1 MSVPSP
7 SPNPTPAD
15 LRTSMAMI
23 WGPLALV
30 LIVLLAVGLVATTKG
45 RASNTAT
52 GSATSTPKGATTGPK
67 SWAHSPVLP
76 VTYADA
82 KKAGT
87 VDDYDWG
94 DRCDPKTGR
103 LKIPSVYSPP
113 CTPKWDGT
121 KPWKDTGGTVHDD
134 NGGATSPGVTATD
147 ITVVYY
153 VPSAQ
158 DLFSTAAALG
168 VLDPPAVMAKQAEQF
183 VDEYNH
189 LFALY
194 GRQVK
199 LVKFQATGNG
209 VDPTAARS
217 DAIKVATQYHAFA
230 SVGGPSQS
238 GAYADELA
246 KRKVLCI
253 ACGLAVPDSNFQ
265 ANAPYMWGTLPTPE
279 QFIRGVFDFGIANL
293 WNRPARF
300 AGDAK
305 MRKEQRVIGVVYYEQ
320 NPPVFTNVRKD
331 TLTHYS
337 KLGYD
342 AKSTQTYVLDLNTL
356 NSQAQ
361 TIIGHLK
368 ADGVTTV
375 VFMGDPLMPTY
386 LTQQATSQNYHPEWV
401 ITGTAFT
408 DTTAAARLNDQSQ
421 WAHAFGTSTMPARG
435 KPELQ
440 ESWRLVKWFYGTYP
454 VAKKS
459 QAFLGP
465 SFLELYLGLHMAGPD
480 LTPFTYAGGMFNYP
494 PSGGGATEPRISFG
508 FHGQFPNADY
518 VGSDDFTIVWWDV
531 DAKGPDEQDKDG
543 KGMWAYLQD
552 GKRYLLGTTPP
563 KVGDQVL
570 FDPKLATTLLSSIP
584 KGSRPPDYPPWTGF
598 PTATGGG

>member
-15 LRTSMAMI
+15 LRTSTAMI

-30 LIVLLAVGLVATTKG
+30 LIVLLAVGVVATTKG
-45 RASNTAT
+45 RASNTAA
-52 GSATSTPKGATTGPK
+52 GSATSTPQGATTGPK
-67 SWAHSPVLP
+67 SWAHNPVLP

-113 CTPKWDGT
+113 CTPKWGGT

-331 TLTHYS
+331 TLIHYS
-337 KLGYD
+337 KLGYE

-440 ESWRLVKWFYGTYP
+440 DSWRLVKWFYGTDP

-531 DAKGPDEQDKDG
+531 NAKGPDEQDKDG

-598 PTATGGG
+598 PTATGGN

>member
-1 MSVPSP
+1 M
-7 SPNPTPAD
+7 
-15 LRTSMAMI
+15 LFR
-23 WGPLALV
+23 
-30 LIVLLAVGLVATTKG
+30 
-45 RASNTAT
+45 
-52 GSATSTPKGATTGPK
+52 STPKSLGLR
-67 SWAHSPVLP
+67 H
-76 VTYADA
+76 
-82 KKAGT
+82 
-87 VDDYDWG
+87 
-94 DRCDPKTGR
+94 PKTGR

-113 CTPKWDGT
+113 CTPQWDGT

-134 NGGATSPGVTATD
+134 NGGATSPGVTATE

-331 TLTHYS
+331 TLIHYS

-408 DTTAAARLNDQSQ
+408 D
-421 WAHAFGTSTMPARG
+421 AH
-435 KPELQ
+435 
-440 ESWRLVKWFYGTYP
+440 
-454 VAKKS
+454 
-459 QAFLGP
+459 
-465 SFLELYLGLHMAGPD
+465 
-480 LTPFTYAGGMFNYP
+480 
-494 PSGGGATEPRISFG
+494 
-508 FHGQFPNADY
+508 
-518 VGSDDFTIVWWDV
+518 
-531 DAKGPDEQDKDG
+531 
-543 KGMWAYLQD
+543 
-552 GKRYLLGTTPP
+552 
-563 KVGDQVL
+563 
-570 FDPKLATTLLSSIP
+570 
-584 KGSRPPDYPPWTGF
+584 
-598 PTATGGG
+598 